1 MCRRIKRRFSG
12 ETRNLP
18 PASCVSSPPP
28 RRGRTKVGVSLN
40 TNDQGLTTNPSYNS
54 QLASCTLQPVLEIDI
69 HRPDRIIFEGKK
81 VKVTTIGFSLIY
93 LLAQHSGQVVG
104 YEEILKEL
112 WEDETD
118 AIYTRIN
125 YHICKIK
132 KDILKALNNKSR
144 YAKKIGNIFKIV
156 PGRGLMLDI
165 KEKELETN
173 S

>member
-1 MCRRIKRRFSG
+1 MVPKILAERIKKRLSAKAGKVKERSLQDDGPVGEGTEGRHKVCPYKEKEDDGRR
-12 ETRNLP
+12 
-18 PASCVSSPPP
+18 
-28 RRGRTKVGVSLN
+28 
-40 TNDQGLTTNPSYNS
+40 LTTI
-54 QLASCTLQPVLEIDI
+54 LEIDS
-69 HRPDRIIFEGKK
+69 HRPDRIIFEGKE
-81 VKVTTIGFSLIY
+81 VKVTTIGFSLIC
-93 LLAQHSGQVVG
+93 LLAQHRGRVVG

-132 KDILKALNNKSR
+132 KDILKVLNNKSR

-173 S
+173 F